1 MKYLSILVWISVML
15 YAMDE
20 ADVERE
26 IATASSVEE
35 LSTKMQ
41 EAPKQYRHRYV
52 NAIKKRVSEENEMK
66 RVQMM
71 ESLTGKSS
79 GGSTSTTGAS
89 SGGKGHG
96 NGNGGGGGN
105 GGGRK

>member
-26 IATASSVEE
+26 IAIALSVEE

-41 EAPKQYRHRYV
+41 EAPKQYRHHYI

-71 ESLTGKSS
+71 ESLTGKNSK
-79 GGSTSTTGAS
+79 GSTSTTGAS